1 MLERHLASD
10 GIEGF
15 KLLVYE
21 HDSTG
26 ETFVVPHPNLSL
38 ENIPAIQNEVYG
50 MLARSTG
57 KS

>member
-1 MLERHLASD
+1 MNTTRRVKPLSFR
-10 GIEGF
+10 IP
-15 KLLVYE
+15 
-21 HDSTG
+21 
-26 ETFVVPHPNLSL
+26 TFF